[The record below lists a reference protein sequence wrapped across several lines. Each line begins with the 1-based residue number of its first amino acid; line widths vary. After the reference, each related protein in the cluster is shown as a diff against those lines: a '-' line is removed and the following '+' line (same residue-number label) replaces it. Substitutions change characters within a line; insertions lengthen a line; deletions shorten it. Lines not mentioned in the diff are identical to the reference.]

1 MTNKNLQIN
10 LAKKLLKIAGYP
22 VIYEPT
28 DTYEMTPLKKKYT
41 GLPMN
46 IWIDELQ
53 KYKIGKHE
61 IYVKFQLDTED
72 ELKPFKKVGA
82 INLDGE
88 IKKNCKLT
96 ELELDALKIFVINN
110 SEAIKKIADCVLFL
124 SDIEKHFIKGTKKA
138 NKKRKEKLNSIIQE
152 NIVK

>member
-1 MTNKNLQIN
+1 MNEQIK
-10 LAKKLLKIAGYP
+10 LAKRLLKEAGYP

-28 DTYEMTPLKKKYT
+28 DTYEMTPLRKKDT

-61 IYVKFQLDTED
+61 IYVKFQMDNDD
-72 ELKPFKKVGA
+72 ELKPLKKVCA
-82 INLDGE
+82 MNLEGE
-88 IKKNCKLT
+88 IKEWSRNCKLT
-96 ELELDALKIFVINN
+96 ELELYVLKNFVINN

-124 SDIEKHFIKGTKKA
+124 SDIQKYLIKDKKIA
-138 NKKRKEKLNSIIQE
+138 SKKRIEKLHNKIKE
-152 NIVK
+152 NIIK